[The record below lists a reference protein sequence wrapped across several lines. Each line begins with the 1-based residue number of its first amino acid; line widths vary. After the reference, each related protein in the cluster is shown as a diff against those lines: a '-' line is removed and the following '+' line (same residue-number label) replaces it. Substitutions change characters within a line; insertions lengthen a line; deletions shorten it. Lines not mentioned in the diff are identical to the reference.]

1 MSQTQAPT
9 WTTGDRL
16 RKARIS
22 AGIESRD
29 MADRL
34 GVSRNTI
41 TNWEGDK
48 TTPSLASLRVF
59 AEETGI
65 DLAWLLGLE
74 DDARNTCF
82 SHPNE
87 LDQLE
92 LFANSQT
99 LVGI

>member
-29 MADRL
+29 MAERL

-65 DLAWLLGLE
+65 DLAWLLGL
-74 DDARNTCF
+74 DDPDLRSRCF
-82 SHPNE
+82 STD

-92 LFANSQT
+92 LFANSAL
-99 LVGI
+99 LVA